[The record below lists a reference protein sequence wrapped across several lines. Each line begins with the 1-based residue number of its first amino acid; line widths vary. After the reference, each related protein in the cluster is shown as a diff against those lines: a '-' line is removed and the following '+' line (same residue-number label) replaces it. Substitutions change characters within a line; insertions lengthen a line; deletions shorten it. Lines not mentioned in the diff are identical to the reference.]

1 MKRISTYLLLALVGL
16 LNFHVA
22 KAADATFSTD
32 QHYLSNKIVLI
43 DVSLKGN
50 QCQSFTPA
58 RTPLASYVD
67 IMADGTADH
76 SKYRIT
82 LYPSNSVGDPILGP
96 TPDINPASDVWG
108 ADNEYLTSVMGTRT
122 DPMSTATLRMTR
134 FNNSSGNSIPVT
146 VGQRYWL
153 CMSTEAPY
161 NPADGS
167 VGWFSDPIGTYG
179 GGFAY
184 SMGEPFLDPETLL
197 PTDKVD
203 FGFTVF
209 SQDAVVV
216 PVVTTTPDPVVTT
229 TPTATTPTAT
239 APTATTPTAT
249 TPAAATPL
257 PVGVTAGNA
266 AAPATPT
273 ASIKAPTLVTIAD
286 VAADQGGSLVLV
298 WKASTTADID
308 GYKIFRSTEEK
319 LNFKEV
325 ALTVKAIVTYIDNTA
340 AIGQKYYYIVRAYK
354 GALESASSATVSSAS
369 VDNLAPTAPVNF
381 TFAKNALDFT
391 LAWDKNTEADIAG
404 YSFVILDPTDATKV
418 LETIEISKDLSSY
431 ELLVGDHAALTTGIA
446 YNFSLLAKDASGNLS
461 EKLSAIEKVAEVATG
476 GEPEATK
483 EVVSTSN
490 TDTNNNKLY
499 IISGI
504 VALLLLGGG
513 LYWFKF
519 RKKVKI

>member
-1 MKRISTYLLLALVGL
+1 MKRIAVYLLLALVGS
-16 LNFHVA
+16 LNINSA

-32 QHYLSNKIVLI
+32 QHYLSNKIVLV
-43 DVSLKGN
+43 DVSSSGN

-108 ADNEYLTSVMGTRT
+108 ADNEFLTSAMGTRT

-134 FNNSSGNSIPVT
+134 FSNPSGNSIPVT

-153 CMSTEAPY
+153 CMSTEMY

-184 SMGEPFLDPETLL
+184 SMGAPFLDPETFL
-197 PTDKVD
+197 PTNKVD

-209 SQDAVVV
+209 SQDVVV
-216 PVVTTTPDPVVTT
+216 APVVTPTTTT
-229 TPTATTPTAT
+229 TPTTTPTTTTTTTTTTT
-239 APTATTPTAT
+239 APAAT
-249 TPAAATPL
+249 TPAASAPL
-257 PVGVTAGNA
+257 PTGVTVGTA

-273 ASIKAPTLVTIAD
+273 ASIKAPTAVTIAD
-286 VAADQGGSLVLV
+286 VAADQGGSLVLG

-319 LNFKEV
+319 TNFKETV
-325 ALTVKAIVTYIDNTA
+325 QTIKTILTYTDNTA
-340 AIGQKYYYIVRAYK
+340 VIGQKYYYMVRAYK
-354 GALESASSATVSSAS
+354 GALESPSSTTVNSIS
-369 VDNLAPTAPVNF
+369 VDNLAPVVPTNF
-381 TFAKNALDFT
+381 TFAKKALDFSF
-391 LAWDKNTEADIAG
+391 AWSKNLEVDLAG
-404 YSFVILDPTDATKV
+404 YSILVVDPTDNTKV
-418 LETIEISKDLSSY
+418 LETIEISKDLNSY
-431 ELLVGDHAALTTGIA
+431 ELVIGNHAALATGVV
-446 YNFSLLAKDASGNLS
+446 YGFSLLAKDTSGNIS
-461 EKLSAIEKVAEVATG
+461 EKSIATEKTVEAVAAVAAET
-476 GEPEATK
+476 PE
-483 EVVSTSN
+483 EDTSN
-490 TDTNNNKLY
+490 DNTKWY

-504 VALLLLGGG
+504 VALVLLGGG

-519 RKKVKI
+519 RKKVIV